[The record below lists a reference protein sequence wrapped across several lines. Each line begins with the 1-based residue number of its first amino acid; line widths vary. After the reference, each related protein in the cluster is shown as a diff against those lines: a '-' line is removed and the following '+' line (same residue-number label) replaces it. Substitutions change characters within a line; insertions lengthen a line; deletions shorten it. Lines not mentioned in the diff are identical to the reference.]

1 MHACVCVCVLI
12 LKIKDIK
19 AWSNYLKDSS
29 RIQNMEAE
37 AKLSIPNPC
46 SWKKLKS
53 EIENHLKWTVNV
65 INKEQ
70 FAKLMWNSIR

>member
-1 MHACVCVCVLI
+1 
-12 LKIKDIK
+12 
-19 AWSNYLKDSS
+19 
-29 RIQNMEAE
+29 MEAE